1 MKLLFCPECYSV
13 FNLAFKEKFC
23 TCRASSGKYMQDGLN
38 AEVYGKG
45 IPLGFHNTKFV
56 QALKKRPK
64 KGNGSRFLAFV
75 IPNECP
81 TVKEFK

>member
-1 MKLLFCPECYSV
+1 
-13 FNLAFKEKFC
+13 
-23 TCRASSGKYMQDGLN
+23 MQDGLN